1 MPNTRRPRGRIA
13 LLAAI
18 DYLVLSIIATVVL
31 IVRSDLSLSHVPISE
46 TLLFLLSSLAAVVVF
61 NELGLYRRTIFA
73 ARANQIVA
81 LGKGMLWVGIAQ
93 AVVVFMIKDP
103 GILDYSRVNI
113 LLYVFAGWAGL
124 TFLRLMVLAPLV
136 VRHNLLPAAR
146 RRVAIVGAGHAG
158 QSAAVRIAER
168 PETGL
173 DVVCFLDD
181 DPNKQNRRLLGYR
194 VDGGIEQVEDVV
206 RRRGIDEIFVA
217 INTVGYGRLLDIIE
231 TCRRTMLPVTVTAS
245 HFRIVHNRVAP
256 GAVDLADAVTIRPT
270 GLSPLGAVAKRGID
284 MAGAALL
291 LLLMAPLFIAVS
303 LWIKLDSRGPVF
315 YRANVVGR
323 RGRTFT
329 WYKFR
334 TMRNDR
340 TEDLHREHVA
350 KIIRENGGT
359 KKLGRDPRI
368 TRSGRFLRR
377 YSLDEL
383 PQLFNVL
390 RGEMSLI
397 GPRPCLPYEYEQFDE
412 WHRRRFAVTPGL
424 TGLWQV
430 VGRDRSDVTFN
441 DAVMLDLYYIE
452 NQSIWFD
459 LKIIL
464 RTIPVVLF
472 GRGGA

>member
-1 MPNTRRPRGRIA
+1 MQNNRQSRGRIT
-13 LLAAI
+13 LLAGIDFAMLAI
-18 DYLVLSIIATVVL
+18 VATIVL
-31 IVRSDLSLSHVPISE
+31 IARGDLSVDRIPLSEI
-46 TLLFLLSSLAAVVVF
+46 LLFVLSSLAAIVFF

-81 LGKGMLWVGIAQ
+81 LGKGMLWVGIVQ
-93 AVVVFMIKDP
+93 AVLIFLIKDRE
-103 GILDYSRVNI
+103 ILDYSRVNV
-113 LLYVFAGWAGL
+113 LLFVFAGWGGL
-124 TFLRLMVLAPLV
+124 TMLRLMVLAPLV
-136 VRHNLLPAAR
+136 ERYNLLPAAR

-158 QSAAVRIAER
+158 QNAAMRISER
-168 PETGL
+168 PESGL
-173 DVVCFLDD
+173 DVVCFIDD
-181 DPNKQNRRLLGYR
+181 DPMKKDRRLLGR
-194 VDGGIEQVEDVV
+194 PVDGPVDDVDTIV
-206 RRRGIDEIFVA
+206 RRRGVEEVFVA
-217 INTVGYGRLLDIIE
+217 INTIGYGRLLDIIE
-231 TCRRTMLPVTVTAS
+231 KCRTTMLPVTVTAS

-270 GLSPLGAVAKRGID
+270 GLSPLGRFGKRVID
-284 MAGAALL
+284 VAGATLL
-291 LLLMAPLFIAVS
+291 LLLLAPLFLAIL
-303 LWIKLDSRGPVF
+303 LWIKFDSPGPVF
-315 YRANVVGR
+315 YRARVVGM
-323 RGRTFT
+323 GGKVFT
-329 WYKFR
+329 WFKFR

-350 KIIRENGGT
+350 KIIKENGGT
-359 KKLGRDPRI
+359 KKLGGDPRI
-368 TRSGRFLRR
+368 TRSGRVLRR

-383 PQLFNVL
+383 PQLINVL

-459 LKIIL
+459 FKIIL